1 MKARTAVV
9 VHRISNPSRAFEYLS
24 SRETLEMEGLGG
36 DSVTLGPSM
45 KLKQSETCL
54 MVTAARL

>member
-9 VHRISNPSRAFEYLS
+9 VHRISNPSRTFEYLG

-36 DSVTLGPSM
+36 GSVSLGPSV
-45 KLKQSETCL
+45 KGIQSETCL
-54 MVTAARL
+54 VVTAARL